1 MLDRRNK
8 LTMVLKI
15 HILNFLKGG
24 KKMKT
29 GELIMYFLN
38 FFFYFLDI
46 IDCDIGDIYLSMGNR
61 KV

>member
-8 LTMVLKI
+8 LTMVLKT

-24 KKMKT
+24 KKMTT

-38 FFFYFLDI
+38 LFFYFLDI
-46 IDCDIGDIYLSMGNR
+46 IDCDIGDIKS
-61 KV
+61 

>member
-15 HILNFLKGG
+15 HIVKGG

-38 FFFYFLDI
+38 FFFLFFRHY
-46 IDCDIGDIYLSMGNR
+46 
-61 KV
+61 

>member
-15 HILNFLKGG
+15 HIVNFLKGG

-38 FFFYFLDI
+38 FFFPIFFLDI
-46 IDCDIGDIYLSMGNR
+46 IDCDIGDINLYKYS
-61 KV
+61 